1 MSFKNYYLVKVVCEM
16 LVEDDQDPINS
27 SISLENR
34 ISEKIGDT
42 GLEIEIKTI
51 EILEQETFHQT
62 HTISNSTNNKLQ
74 KIENDDGTY
83 YYRTLNNYGENI
95 ITKIDHVQIDG
106 KDFVNVYGDLF
117 LVKEFNYVNTNVLS
131 KYQDMQIVYTAI
143 AGGLIGVGTSSKK
156 STKDFKISKKI
167 KEIP

>member
-27 SISLENR
+27 SISLEHR
-34 ISEKIGDT
+34 VSEKIGET
-42 GLEIEIKTI
+42 GLEIEIKNI

-74 KIENDDGTY
+74 KIENEDGTY
-83 YYRTLNNYGENI
+83 YYRTLNTYGENI
-95 ITKIDHVQIDG
+95 ITKIEHVQIDG

-117 LVKEFNYVNTNVLS
+117 LVKEFNDVNTNVLS
-131 KYQDMQIVYTAI
+131 KYKDVQIVYTALTNGLM
-143 AGGLIGVGTSSKK
+143 GGNISSKK
-156 STKDFKISKKI
+156 STKGFKISKKL

>member
-34 ISEKIGDT
+34 VSEKIGET

-62 HTISNSTNNKLQ
+62 HTIGSSTNNKLQ

-83 YYRTLNNYGENI
+83 YYRTLNTYGENI

-117 LVKEFNYVNTNVLS
+117 LVKEFKETSVNELSKITSLQFYVLS
-131 KYQDMQIVYTAI
+131 GNSLFGNGAT
-143 AGGLIGVGTSSKK
+143 KK
-156 STKDFKISKKI
+156 STKCFKISKKI